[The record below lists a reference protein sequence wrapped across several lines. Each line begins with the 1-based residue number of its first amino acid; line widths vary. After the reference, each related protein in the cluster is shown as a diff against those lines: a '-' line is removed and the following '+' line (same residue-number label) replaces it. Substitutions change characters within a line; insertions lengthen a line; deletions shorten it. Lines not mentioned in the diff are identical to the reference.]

1 MRRALLRAGHDEAE
15 VEAAITRLRADRYL
29 DDAGLASRF
38 ARSRIA
44 HQGLGRRRIR
54 EALREKGVASSVV
67 EAGLAEALRD
77 VSESA
82 ALDSQARRYWRL
94 HEREEPRRRLLRL
107 WAFLL
112 RRGFPADLV
121 QARLRALW
129 PRHQDALDGL
139 EPGEPEE

>member
-1 MRRALLRAGHDEAE
+1 MRSALLRAGHDEAE
-15 VEAAITRLRADRYL
+15 VEAAIARLRGERFL
-29 DDAGLASRF
+29 DDAGLASRY

-54 EALREKGVASSVV
+54 EALREKGVESSVV
-67 EAGLAEALRD
+67 ESGLAEALRD

-94 HEREEPRRRLLRL
+94 HEREEPRRRLRRL
-107 WAFLL
+107 WALLL

-121 QARLRALW
+121 HARLRALW

-139 EPGEPEE
+139 EPEEPNE